1 MRIWNVLQEKNLAK
15 TLAGEYIKLELEYEK
30 IFLFFKID
38 VKVSLMD

>member
-15 TLAGEYIKLELEYEK
+15 TLAGEYIKLEYEK
-30 IFLFFKID
+30 LFLFYKID